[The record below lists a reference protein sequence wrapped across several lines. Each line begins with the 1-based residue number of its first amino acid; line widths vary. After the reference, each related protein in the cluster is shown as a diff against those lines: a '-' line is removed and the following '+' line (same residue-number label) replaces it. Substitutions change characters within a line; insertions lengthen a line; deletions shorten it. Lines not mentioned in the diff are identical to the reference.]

1 LEIIGEAANRV
12 SDDTQSRLSQL
23 PWREMIGM
31 RNIVIHQYDAVDLQM
46 IWDTIQRDLPDIIQT
61 IESVIGSER

>member
-1 LEIIGEAANRV
+1 
-12 SDDTQSRLSQL
+12 
-23 PWREMIGM
+23 M